1 MGRSVQRKGDA
12 NTKGGII
19 LSGVNSVLVNGRP
32 IAVPGARVS
41 PHRPCPRPFSH
52 CIASTTKIGSSS
64 SVRAAGQPI
73 LLTGGQ
79 DSCKDQRRGGSS
91 DVKAV

>member
-12 NTKGGII
+12 NTFGGII
-19 LSGVNSVLVNGRP
+19 LSGGGSVKVNGRD
-32 IAVPGARVS
+32 IAVPGARVT
-41 PHRPCPRPFSH
+41 PHPPCPVKKEH
-52 CIASTTKIGSSS
+52 CIASTTQKGAST
-64 SVRAAGQPI
+64 SVRAGGKPI

-79 DSCKDQRRGGSS
+79 DSCKDQRRGGSA